1 MIAFDTNYLVRHIV
15 QDDEEQCAIVASVL
29 ERETQED
36 RSIRIFDLVLL
47 ETSWV
52 LQAVYGLDRE
62 AWTEIVEELL
72 DDSAFSFDDPTRLRA
87 VIKTY
92 REGNADFSDYLILGT
107 ARSET
112 LELKTFDK
120 KLLKGDVPSKRRP
133 V

>member
-1 MIAFDTNYLVRHIV
+1 VIAFDTNYLVRHIV
-15 QDDEEQCAIVASVL
+15 QDDKEQCEIVASIL
-29 ERETQED
+29 ERETLED
-36 RSIRIFDLVLL
+36 RSIRILDLVLL

-52 LQAVYGLDRE
+52 LQAVYGLDRG

-87 VIKTY
+87 VIKMY
-92 REGNADFSDYLILGT
+92 REGNADFADYLILGT

-120 KLLKGDVPSKRRP
+120 KLLKEIQD
-133 V
+133 